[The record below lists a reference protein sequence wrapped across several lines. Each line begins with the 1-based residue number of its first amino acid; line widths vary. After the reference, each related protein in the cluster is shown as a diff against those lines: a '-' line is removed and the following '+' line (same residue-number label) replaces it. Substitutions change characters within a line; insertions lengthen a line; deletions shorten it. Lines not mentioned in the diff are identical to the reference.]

1 MLTLDGAGDRL
12 DDVVMA
18 HDVAAMDAPPPGA
31 SNRERISW
39 EFGWLNR
46 HDVAPLVEH
55 MWTAETEMRFPDK
68 TVRGPEQSAEYLNGQ
83 FAALDGWHMDII
95 AMAGEG
101 EDVFVRWRLTGRHA
115 GPLFGVAPTGRP
127 IAVDGIDHF
136 VLRERQGRVAFRRHR
151 RDGVRAPDGADARGR
166 IAAGPSAQAGVQHK
180 NETDTRVAS
189 LGAPCDLE
197 VRSACRNDTSP

>member
-1 MLTLDGAGDRL
+1 
-12 DDVVMA
+12 MA

-136 VLRERQGRVAFRRHR
+136 VLRERRIVSVFVGTDGMAFARQMGLMPA
-151 RDGVRAPDGADARGR
+151 DGSLPDRALKRAFNTKTKLTRGL
-166 IAAGPSAQAGVQHK
+166 PH
-180 NETDTRVAS
+180 
-189 LGAPCDLE
+189 
-197 VRSACRNDTSP
+197 